1 MNLDH
6 GYPRQN
12 GGTDNLFSF
21 ESAFKFFV
29 LQQELPL
36 CGAPFPSQVNRSSEL
51 GSVFP
56 HSYSQE
62 FDVNMQQSLGHW

>member
-51 GSVFP
+51 GSVF
-56 HSYSQE
+56 HIHILKNLTLTCNSR
-62 FDVNMQQSLGHW
+62 

>member
-29 LQQELPL
+29 LQHELPL
-36 CGAPFPSQVNRSSEL
+36 CGAPFPSQVHRSSEL
-51 GSVFP
+51 GSVF
-56 HSYSQE
+56 HIHILK
-62 FDVNMQQSLGHW
+62 NLTLTCNSL